1 MAKDLIFRP
10 LEFRNLTVKNR
21 VFRSNLAG
29 RFGNYNG
36 SGGQA
41 RINWEAKFAR
51 GGVGGIISSY
61 VPVTTRGRIIPN
73 YACIDKDERIDF
85 WRSVAETVHQ
95 YD

>member
-1 MAKDLIFRP
+1 MAEDLIFRP

-51 GGVGGIISSY
+51 GGG
-61 VPVTTRGRIIPN
+61 RGRDHLLLRAGD
-73 YACIDKDERIDF
+73 YKGAYHSQLRLY
-85 WRSVAETVHQ
+85 RQ
-95 YD
+95 G